1 MKKLQ
6 QIVMILVV
14 LGCVVVT
21 DAQAQDG
28 KSIPVLQSDGD
39 LKLRPGNNL
48 LKINFQGVVR
58 ELFIELP
65 TDIQKGERYPVVF
78 GFHGDGGPKEDY

>member
-1 MKKLQ
+1 MNKLQ

-39 LKLRPGNNL
+39 LKLRPGNSN
-48 LKINFQGVVR
+48 
-58 ELFIELP
+58 
-65 TDIQKGERYPVVF
+65 ERGSSFRKKNYA
-78 GFHGDGGPKEDY
+78 G